1 MGLIITIIKLISF
14 LLFFIFLVLGLYETI
29 KVYMYF
35 NKEMKKRKVLKEEY
49 NQKAKKLSLYYLVF
63 VIITIICSIL
73 KSL

>member
-1 MGLIITIIKLISF
+1 MGLITILKLISF

>member
-1 MGLIITIIKLISF
+1 MGLLTILKLISF

-35 NKEMKKRKVLKEEY
+35 NKEMKKGKVLKEEY